1 MSIIK
6 VACVGKSNDELH
18 HRCLLL
24 SRGLLQ
30 FIKLGSSDG
39 SIPRGTACGYL
50 AVACTVGGHCKK
62 EKFPLVHKRKR
73 TARWDCNVL
82 GKVKA

>member
-30 FIKLGSSDG
+30 FIKLGSSAAQFPG
-39 SIPRGTACGYL
+39 ALHVGISLLL
-50 AVACTVGGHCKK
+50 AQLEAIV
-62 EKFPLVHKRKR
+62 RKR
-73 TARWDCNVL
+73 SFRSFTSGRGPLDGIVMCSA
-82 GKVKA
+82 K